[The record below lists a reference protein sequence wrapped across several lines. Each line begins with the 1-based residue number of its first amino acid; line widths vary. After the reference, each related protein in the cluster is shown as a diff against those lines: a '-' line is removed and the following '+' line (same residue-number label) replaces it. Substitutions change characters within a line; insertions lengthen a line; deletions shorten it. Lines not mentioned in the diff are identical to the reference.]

1 MEFIIIIIGILVDRL
16 TKIWAIKSLSSGKEI
31 VIIRNIFSFQ
41 YLENRG
47 AAWGIFQ
54 NKLVFLST
62 LTFVVVCMMIFY
74 LIKKRP
80 SSRLLRASLSMVIGG
95 ALGNLYDRTI
105 YHKVVD
111 FILFH
116 YKDVYNF
123 PTFNVADMFV
133 VVGTCMLALYI
144 IKEGK

>member
-1 MEFIIIIIGILVDRL
+1 MEFIIVFLGILADRI
-16 TKIWAIKSLSSGKEI
+16 TKLWAIKSLSSGNEI
-31 VIIRNIFSFQ
+31 VLIKNFFSFE

-54 NKLVFLST
+54 NKLTFLSI
-62 LTFVVVCMMIFY
+62 LTSIVVIGIIIYMV
-74 LIKKRP
+74 KNKP
-80 SSRLLRASLSMVIGG
+80 TSKLLRLSFSLIISG

-105 YHKVVD
+105 YHKVID

-116 YKDVYNF
+116 YKEVYYF
-123 PTFNVADMFV
+123 PTFNVADMLV
-133 VVGTCMLALYI
+133 VIGAFLLALFI

>member
-62 LTFVVVCMMIFY
+62 LTFIVVCMMIFY
-74 LIKKRP
+74 LIKKKP

>member
-1 MEFIIIIIGILVDRL
+1 MEFVIIFLGLVADRI
-16 TKIWAIKSLSSGKEI
+16 TKMWAINRLRNGEDI
-31 VIIRNIFSFQ
+31 LIIKNFFSFQ

-54 NKLVFLST
+54 NQLLFLSI
-62 LTFVVVCMMIFY
+62 LTSVVVCGLIY
-74 LIKKRP
+74 YIVKKKPSSKLIKV
-80 SSRLLRASLSMVIGG
+80 SLALIITG
-95 ALGNLYDRTI
+95 ALGNLFDRVY

-116 YKDVYNF
+116 YKDVYYF

-133 VVGTCMLALYI
+133 VIGTFILALYI
-144 IKEGK
+144 IREGK